1 MAKRIGKYE
10 IQAELGCGSFGRV
23 YRAYDPA
30 VGRSVAIKELT
41 SEGDPELLARFRSE
55 AGLTGKLQHKN
66 IVTVYDSGE
75 QAGSPYI
82 VMELLEG
89 ENLEEILSKKKPLSL
104 LEKLRIMCQI
114 ADGLHYAHSCGVIH
128 RDVKPANIMLLP
140 TGVVKIMDFGIA
152 RLVSGGTARK
162 TRRGELIGTT
172 IYMSP
177 EQFRSAD
184 ADVQTDIF
192 AFGCLFYELL
202 SGVHPFN
209 APDLSAVI
217 GRIMHVEPLP
227 IHEVSSGCPA
237 ALEALVHRAI
247 AKDRARR
254 YSSLDDILLD
264 AEPVMLELR
273 RDEAARLMESIP
285 DLISEGHFDTANVKL
300 KQALELDPTN
310 RNARRLRE
318 TLQEE
323 REKRILD
330 ENIAALEQEAS
341 AKLVQ
346 RQFADAVQK
355 LEAAIRLKPSD
366 QRIHG
371 LMTVAKAR
379 MQANREAGRVLSD
392 AKREVQNDRPYEARS
407 LARKALE
414 LDREHPEA
422 FALLK
427 HLDESI
433 DKIENAKRL
442 SLGLEDVE
450 SLLADNRF
458 ESALAKLESLEAA
471 YPGSQQ
477 IGELN
482 ARVRSRQIEEF
493 RRERLD
499 RLESGLARGRDLQ
512 REGQLQ
518 DAISVLESLLDELPG
533 VPAIENL
540 RMSIREE
547 ISAGE
552 RARDLEVILT
562 EARTLLWSQ
571 RAQEAT
577 TLLEAARKKYPSD
590 SALERLLEAAHALI
604 ADAERQTS
612 VSKITDRAR
621 WLRKQGQFEEAL
633 DLLKSSIRV
642 HGQDTVLVDLSRVVG
657 LELEDKRSIERL
669 VRYRRDANQLM
680 ASGANSE
687 ALALLRDAR
696 TQYPAEPSLE
706 LLLTK
711 AEESFAKHNEREI
724 VASLLAEAAA
734 FENLGNYIDAG
745 EAISKG
751 LRRLPASKDLLQKA
765 ADLKDKIH
773 AQDRERKIQVLVSE
787 INSSMTAAEWNRA
800 KASLAAAQR
809 DYPDQVIFDE
819 LAAQMAKR
827 QRTAEVD
834 KALTEVRAHLA
845 AGNLERAVVVLAD
858 LEPAYGS
865 DELWKKEKAA
875 LMMKQRCIAEFRR
888 AEDLRGA
895 GKYQEAESILRR
907 LLSEDPADEQAAAM
921 LKIVLA
927 ELPPGLDPFPVL
939 RPSAQRNGAEGRD
952 AELALVSTG
961 PPKAARSRIVFDDSV
976 TSGELPRAGLLKCSS
991 CGTVLPERA
1000 RFCDNCGKSLS
1011 G

>member
-1 MAKRIGKYE
+1 LAKRIGKYE

-41 SEGDPELLARFRSE
+41 SEGDPELLARFKSE

-89 ENLEEILSKKKPLSL
+89 ENLEEILSKKKQLSL

-217 GRIMHVEPLP
+217 GRIMHVEPHP
-227 IHEVSSGCPA
+227 IHEVASGCPA

-254 YSSLDDILLD
+254 YASLDDILLD

-273 RDEAARLMESIP
+273 HDEAARLMESIS
-285 DLISEGHFDTANVKL
+285 DLIAEGHFDTANVKL

-330 ENIAALEQEAS
+330 ENIASLEQEAS

-366 QRIHG
+366 QRIQG
-371 LMTVAKAR
+371 IITEAKAR

-422 FALLK
+422 FALVK

-442 SLGLEDVE
+442 NLGLEDVE

-477 IGELN
+477 IIELN

-499 RLESGLARGRDLQ
+499 RLESGLAKARDLQ

-540 RMSIREE
+540 RTSLREE

-552 RARDLEVILT
+552 RATGLEVILT

-571 RAQEAT
+571 HAQEAM
-577 TLLEAARKKYPSD
+577 TLLEEARKKYPSD
-590 SALERLLEAAHALI
+590 SALERLLEAAHAFI

-612 VSKITDRAR
+612 VSKITDRVR

-706 LLLTK
+706 LLLAK

-734 FENLGNYIDAG
+734 FETLGNYIDAG
-745 EAISKG
+745 EAVAKG

-765 ADLKDKIH
+765 ADLREKIH
-773 AQDRERKIQVLVSE
+773 SQERERKIQVLVSD
-787 INSSMTAAEWNRA
+787 INSSMTAGDWNRA
-800 KASLAAAQR
+800 KSSLVAAQR

-834 KALTEVRAHLA
+834 KALTDVRLHLA
-845 AGNLERAVVVLAD
+845 EGNLERAVVALAD

-865 DELWKKEKAA
+865 DELWKNEKAS
-875 LMMKQRCIAEFRR
+875 LMMKQRSIAELRR
-888 AEDLRGA
+888 AEDLRES

-907 LLSEDPADEQAAAM
+907 LLSEDHANEQAAAM

-939 RPSAQRNGAEGRD
+939 RPSAQRSGAEGRD
-952 AELALVSTG
+952 AELAPVMTG
-961 PPKAARSRIVFDDSV
+961 PLKTVRSRILFDDAVVS
-976 TSGELPRAGLLKCSS
+976 SELPRAGLLKCSS

-1000 RFCDNCGKSLS
+1000 RFCDNCGKSIS